1 MMEAKPLPKAKER
14 HLKLRIPISLPWLQI
29 YSALAILFL
38 FLPIIMIV
46 LFSFNNSF
54 TGVFPLQGFTLHW
67 YREALKKKILWDAL
81 QNSIYIALLTSLLAA
96 LLGTM
101 AAFGLTRYHFR
112 LKGVLT
118 TFLTIPVSLPT
129 LLIGVSLLS
138 FWAFLSVPRSLNT
151 VIVGHAVYCVPY
163 VVLVVISRL
172 ENFDRTIEEAA
183 LDLGATPFQT
193 FRHIT
198 FPLIR
203 SSIIGAMLLVFAMS
217 FDMFV
222 ITFFNIGAQSTLPM
236 VIWSM
241 MRRGVSPA
249 LNALAVL
256 IFIPSVTMLLIA
268 NRFTE
273 ISFEI

>member
-1 MMEAKPLPKAKER
+1 MFPKEKKWPLT
-14 HLKLRIPISLPWLQI
+14 LRIPFALPWLQI

-38 FLPIIMIV
+38 FLPIIMII
-46 LFSFNNSF
+46 LFSFNSAF
-54 TGVFPLQGFTLHW
+54 TGVFPLQGFTFRW
-67 YREALKKKILWDAL
+67 YQEALKKKILWEAL
-81 QNSIYIALLTSLLAA
+81 QNSVYIASLTSLLSG

-101 AAFGLTRYHFR
+101 AAFGLARHNFKLR
-112 LKGVLT
+112 GVLT
-118 TFLTIPVSLPT
+118 TFLTIPMSLPT
-129 LLIGVSLLS
+129 LLIGVALLS

-172 ENFDRTIEEAA
+172 GNFDRTIEEAA
-183 LDLGATPFQT
+183 RDLGATPFQT
-193 FRHIT
+193 FRYVT

-203 SSIIGAMLLVFAMS
+203 SSIIGAMLLVFAQS

-222 ITFFNIGAQSTLPM
+222 ITFFNIGAESTLPM

-241 MRRGVSPA
+241 MRRGISPA

-256 IFIPSVTMLLIA
+256 IFIPSVLMLIIA
-268 NRFTE
+268 NRFTK
-273 ISFEI
+273 ISFEL

>member
-1 MMEAKPLPKAKER
+1 MAEAKSFPKAKER
-14 HLKLRIPISLPWLQI
+14 PLRLRVPISLPWLQI
-29 YSALAILFL
+29 YSVLAILFL
-38 FLPIIMIV
+38 FLPIIMII
-46 LFSFNNSF
+46 LFSFNSAF
-54 TGVFPLQGFTLHW
+54 TGVFPLQGVTLHW

-81 QNSIYIALLTSLLAA
+81 QNSIYIASLTSLLAG

-101 AAFGLTRYHFR
+101 AAFGLTRHNFR
-112 LKGVLT
+112 LKGILT
-118 TFLTIPVSLPT
+118 TFLTIPMSLPT

-138 FWAFLSVPRSLNT
+138 FWAFLDVPRSLNT

-163 VVLVVISRL
+163 VVLVVVSRL
-172 ENFDRTIEEAA
+172 ENFDRSIEEAA

-203 SSIIGAMLLVFAMS
+203 SSIIGAMLLVFALS

-241 MRRGVSPA
+241 MRRGISPA

>member
-1 MMEAKPLPKAKER
+1 MAKGRL
-14 HLKLRIPISLPWLQI
+14 LKLRVPVSLPWLQI
-29 YSALAILFL
+29 YSALMILFL
-38 FLPIIMIV
+38 FLPIIMII
-46 LFSFNNSF
+46 LFSFNSAF
-54 TGVFPLQGFTLHW
+54 TGMFPLQGFTLRW
-67 YREALKKKILWDAL
+67 YQEALKKTILRVAFR
-81 QNSIYIALLTSLLAA
+81 NSVYIASLTSLLSGF
-96 LLGTM
+96 LGTM
-101 AAFGLTRYHFR
+101 AGFGLTRYHFR

-118 TFLTIPVSLPT
+118 TFLTIPMSLPT

-163 VVLVVISRL
+163 VVLVVVSRL

-183 LDLGATPFQT
+183 CDLGAAPLQT

-203 SSIIGAMLLVFAMS
+203 SSIIGAMILVFAQS

-222 ITFFNIGAQSTLPM
+222 ISFFNIGPGSTLPM

-241 MRRGVSPA
+241 MRVGISPA

-256 IFIPSVTMLLIA
+256 IFIPSVTMLIIA

>member
-1 MMEAKPLPKAKER
+1 MLPRAEDKR
-14 HLKLRIPISLPWLQI
+14 
-29 YSALAILFL
+29 
-38 FLPIIMIV
+38 
-46 LFSFNNSF
+46 
-54 TGVFPLQGFTLHW
+54 
-67 YREALKKKILWDAL
+67 ILWDAL
-81 QNSIYIALLTSLLAA
+81 RNSIYIASLTSLLAG

-101 AAFGLTRYHFR
+101 AAFGLTRHHFR

-118 TFLTIPVSLPT
+118 TFLTIPMSLPT
-129 LLIGVSLLS
+129 LLIGVALLS

-151 VIVGHAVYCVPY
+151 VIVGHAVYCLPY
-163 VVLVVISRL
+163 VVLVVVSRL
-172 ENFDRTIEEAA
+172 TNFDRSIEEAA
-183 LDLGATPFQT
+183 MDLGATPFQT

-203 SSIIGAMLLVFAMS
+203 SSIIGAMLLVFAQS

-241 MRRGVSPA
+241 MRRGISPA

-256 IFIPSVTMLLIA
+256 IFIPSVTILIIA

>member
-1 MMEAKPLPKAKER
+1 MAEANMFPKAKAR
-14 HLKLRIPISLPWLQI
+14 PLKLGIPVSLPWLQI
-29 YSALAILFL
+29 YSALALLFL
-38 FLPIIMIV
+38 FLPIIMIII
-46 LFSFNNSF
+46 FSFNNST

-67 YREALKKKILWDAL
+67 YREALKKKLLWHAL
-81 QNSIYIALLTSLLAA
+81 RNSIYVASLTSLLSG

-101 AAFGLTRYHFR
+101 AAFGLTRHDFR

-118 TFLTIPVSLPT
+118 TFLTIPMSLPT
-129 LLIGVSLLS
+129 LMIGVSLLS

-163 VVLVVISRL
+163 VVLVVVSRL
-172 ENFDRTIEEAA
+172 ENFDRSVEEAA
-183 LDLGATPFQT
+183 MDLGATPLQT

-203 SSIIGAMLLVFAMS
+203 SSIVGAMILVFAQS

-222 ITFFNIGAQSTLPM
+222 ITFFNIGPDCTLPM

-241 MRRGVSPA
+241 MRLGISPA
-249 LNALAVL
+249 LNALGVL
-256 IFIPSVTMLLIA
+256 IFIPSVTMLIIA

>member
-1 MMEAKPLPKAKER
+1 MAEAKTFPKVKER
-14 HLKLRIPISLPWLQI
+14 SFKLRIPISLPWLQI

-38 FLPIIMIV
+38 FLPIIMII
-46 LFSFNNSF
+46 LFSFNSAF
-54 TGVFPLQGFTLHW
+54 TGVFPLTGFTLHW

-81 QNSIYIALLTSLLAA
+81 QNSIYIASLTSLSAA

-101 AAFGLTRYHFR
+101 AAFGLTRHNFR

-118 TFLTIPVSLPT
+118 TFLTIPMSLPT

-163 VVLVVISRL
+163 VVLVVVSRL
-172 ENFDRTIEEAA
+172 ENFDRSIEEAA
-183 LDLGATPFQT
+183 MDLGANSFQT

-203 SSIIGAMLLVFAMS
+203 SSIIGAMLLMFAQS

-241 MRRGVSPA
+241 MRRGISPA

-256 IFIPSVTMLLIA
+256 IFIPSMIMLIIA

-273 ISFEI
+273 ISFEV